1 MISVKVNLITTVC
14 KRLKLRVAK
23 WILLGKAFY
32 CCFQINRK
40 DFLIARKTVVCIY
53 QNKVTA
59 SVNYNAYILK
69 VLDDRDL
76 KKNKKKTHKKTVVS
90 TTVVVPC
97 DGRRKSC
104 VVIHYHTLL

>member
-1 MISVKVNLITTVC
+1 M
-14 KRLKLRVAK
+14 RLSWKC
-23 WILLGKAFY
+23 LL
-32 CCFQINRK
+32 
-40 DFLIARKTVVCIY
+40 ARKTVVCIY

-76 KKNKKKTHKKTVVS
+76 KNQKKHTQIVVS